1 MRPLIALAAG
11 AALAVALPGCGQKG
25 PLVRPTRS
33 PTTPVVIRTP
43 GTPTPADAPEQRQ
56 PDADAPKR

>member
-1 MRPLIALAAG
+1 MRPSIALALAAILVAG
-11 AALAVALPGCGQKG
+11 LPACGQKG

-43 GTPTPADAPEQRQ
+43 GTADAPQQQ
-56 PDADAPKR
+56 PDGEAPKR